1 MGAPAHGHPPT
12 DPQHDYELRAPICV
26 LPSHSPLKTSP
37 ASRRVAHVLKLQRR
51 MTAGPREALARAAPA
66 PDLYNPQARA
76 SVGADDLVIDA
87 VGTLR
92 GGHST
97 TTGRGLTSA
106 SAADNNVE
114 PFMICDMCCRKGQVA
129 LRAPEARRRQA
140 R

>member
-1 MGAPAHGHPPT
+1 MGAPAHHHPPT
-12 DPQHDYELRAPICV
+12 DPQHDYELRAPVCV

-92 GGHST
+92 GGTIYVLAWPHV
-97 TTGRGLTSA
+97 RG

-129 LRAPEARRRQA
+129 LRAPEARSRQA

>member
-1 MGAPAHGHPPT
+1 MGAPAHHHPPT
-12 DPQHDYELRAPICV
+12 DPQHDYELRAPVCV

-76 SVGADDLVIDA
+76 SVDDLVIDA

-92 GGHST
+92 GAWQ
-97 TTGRGLTSA
+97 RPRAAGLGASVVGAQVLRSIILLFHRECSGSA
-106 SAADNNVE
+106 NAS
-114 PFMICDMCCRKGQVA
+114 PCSRWGQ
-129 LRAPEARRRQA
+129 
-140 R
+140 